1 MWPHVATLSAW
12 KTVGIRELKNRLSQ
26 YLRRVRAGEAVLV
39 TDRGQVVAELTA
51 PGQPSPA
58 AHEEPDL
65 AALAARGGVAIGG
78 RNEPG
83 VYPSLAPLLPD
94 GTSQGLLSE
103 ERGET

>member
-1 MWPHVATLSAW
+1 M

-51 PGQPSPA
+51 PGQSSQV
-58 AHEEPDL
+58 AHEEPDV
-65 AALAARGGVAIGG
+65 AVLAARGGVVIGG

-83 VYPSLAPLLPD
+83 IYPSLAPLLPE
-94 GTSQGLLSE
+94 GTSQESLDE

>member
-1 MWPHVATLSAW
+1 M

-51 PGQPSPA
+51 PGQSSQV
-58 AHEEPDL
+58 AHEEPDV
-65 AALAARGGVAIGG
+65 AVLAARGGVVIGG

-83 VYPSLAPLLPD
+83 IYPSLAPLLPE
-94 GTSQGLLSE
+94 GTSQELLDE